1 MRWLTRPKWTRRHAT
16 CAETQWKHAYVFV
29 HTAVN
34 EINVNVVYM
43 MLQLVADEF

>member
-1 MRWLTRPKWTRRHAT
+1 MRPRWILRRAIYAVMLWRHV
-16 CAETQWKHAYVFV
+16 CVFV
-29 HTAVN
+29 HIVVN